1 MGKFLQSIVPWILS
15 FFLITVLLCSVN
27 SFAGNWPESQ
37 TATIYS
43 EGTSIPYLPIG
54 GTEARKQTCQGTAT
68 ILECH
73 QTLSRIPQHD
83 VDMGRTQF
91 VLRSKDGN
99 RELLQETLNE
109 VWECL
114 GYNPRTKKYLLISKN
129 EHGVKVTLRG
139 LVYIDETKTTF
150 QDSIFGKKQFEAV
163 ASLYSPDGS
172 YLALIGA
179 PQGVDDYRLYVLNT
193 DIDQL
198 KLLGNPP
205 APPPLSKE
213 DRVDPVSIDML
224 GPWEAPER
232 HYTELEKG
240 IWKFTAPHILQVSY
254 GKDTLKARS
263 KARKIKQWDLSL
275 LR

>member
-1 MGKFLQSIVPWILS
+1 MNKFLQSILVLIISIFPMIL
-15 FFLITVLLCSVN
+15 LLYPMN
-27 SFAGNWPESQ
+27 SLAGNWPESQ

-43 EGTSIPYLPIG
+43 KGASLPYSPIG

-83 VDMGRTQF
+83 VDMGRTKLA
-91 VLRSKDGN
+91 LRSKDGD
-99 RELLQETLNE
+99 RELLQETLTE
-109 VWECL
+109 IWECL

-139 LVYIDETKTTF
+139 LVYIDEAKATF

-179 PQGVDDYRLYVLNT
+179 PEGVDRYRLYVLNT
-193 DIDQL
+193 NIDQL

-213 DRVDPVSIDML
+213 DLANPESIDML

-240 IWKFTAPHILQVSY
+240 IWEFTAPHMLQVSY
-254 GKDTLKARS
+254 GKDTFKARS
-263 KARKIKQWDLSL
+263 KTRKIKQWDLSL